1 MQIAMVGLGRMGK
14 NMVKRLLDKGHSCVV
29 WDRDPTLAAEL
40 VPLGAVVAENL
51 PDLLARLT
59 RPRAVWMMVP
69 AAVTAE
75 LADELA
81 RGLESGDMLIDGGNS
96 HYQADI
102 DRAELL
108 LARGIH
114 HVDVGTSGGVHGLL
128 RGYCLM
134 VGGSV
139 AAFNH
144 LEPIFQALCPGVEAA
159 PRTPGRDGEVSMEER
174 GYLHCGPAG
183 AGHFVKMI
191 HNGIEYGLM
200 AAYAEGFNI
209 LRHAGIGRQEAAK
222 DAETAPLAT
231 AKYYQ
236 FDFALER
243 VAELWRRGSVIP
255 SWLLDL
261 TAQALHQEP
270 DLEEFSGTVSDSG
283 EGRWTQL
290 AAIDEGVPAHVLSAA
305 LFDRFESRG
314 RAEFANKVLSAM
326 RLGFGGHLERRRP

>member
-14 NMVKRLLDKGHSCVV
+14 NMVKRLLAQGHRCVV
-29 WDRDPTLAAEL
+29 WDRDASLAEEL
-40 VPLGAVVAENL
+40 LPLGAERAEGIA
-51 PDLLARLT
+51 DLVERLEH
-59 RPRAVWMMVP
+59 PRVVWMMVP

-75 LADELA
+75 LADEIAVKL
-81 RGLESGDMLIDGGNS
+81 GEGDILIDGGNS

-102 DRAELL
+102 DRAEV
-108 LARGIH
+108 LARRGIH
-114 HVDVGTSGGVHGLL
+114 HVDVGTSGGVHGLA

-134 VGGSV
+134 VGGS
-139 AAFNH
+139 AQAFTH
-144 LEPIFQALCPGVEAA
+144 LEPIFRALCPGVEAA
-159 PRTPGRDGEVSMEER
+159 PRTPGRTDAVAMEEH
-174 GYLHCGPAG
+174 GYLHCGPPG

-209 LRHAGIGRQEAAK
+209 LRHAGIGRVEREK

-236 FDFALER
+236 FDFELER

-261 TAQALHQEP
+261 TAQALLAEP
-270 DLEEFSGTVSDSG
+270 DLAEFSGTVSDSG

-314 RAEFANKVLSAM
+314 RGEFASKILSAM
-326 RLGFGGHLERRRP
+326 RLGFGGHLERRRG

>member
-14 NMVKRLLDKGHSCVV
+14 NMVKRLLARGHSCVV
-29 WDRDPTLAAEL
+29 WDRDASLALELAE
-40 VPLGAVVAENL
+40 LGAVVADSIS
-51 PDLLARLT
+51 DLVRRLE

-75 LADELA
+75 LADEISSLLE
-81 RGLESGDMLIDGGNS
+81 RGDILIDGGNS

-102 DRAELL
+102 DRAERL

-134 VGGSV
+134 VGGSRE
-139 AAFNH
+139 AFEE
-144 LEPIFQALCPGVEAA
+144 LEPIFQALSPGVDAA
-159 PRTPGRDGEVSMEER
+159 PRTPGREGAVAMEEQ
-174 GYLHCGPAG
+174 GYLHCGPPG
-183 AGHFVKMI
+183 AGHFVKMV

-209 LRHAGIGRQEAAK
+209 LRHAGIGREQREK

-261 TAQALHQEP
+261 TAQALAVEP
-270 DLEEFSGTVSDSG
+270 NLTGFSGTVSDSG

-314 RAEFANKVLSAM
+314 RADFANKVLSAM
-326 RLGFGGHLERRRP
+326 RLGFGGHLERPRE